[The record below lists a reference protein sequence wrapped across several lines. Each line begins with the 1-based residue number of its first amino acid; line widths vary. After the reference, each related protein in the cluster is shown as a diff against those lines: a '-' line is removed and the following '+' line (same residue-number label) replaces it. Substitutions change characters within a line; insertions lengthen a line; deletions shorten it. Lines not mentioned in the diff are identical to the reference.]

1 MGKYSLLFS
10 PPPSRQPPAIESNFI
25 SAFLRCHYV
34 FRWYFTTRMN
44 FFLSLQQYILLSTS
58 HVLLK
63 WHSRFLWR
71 RQREILNL
79 YARDTATASWTLRW
93 GGSRWHREHGKRRNL
108 REKLLQFFTRVC
120 SLRSPDR
127 RVVVKLNVPYVIW
140 WRQKK
145 IHKLP
150 PTVRNLRILSH
161 STALSRH
168 NTNMLRLWNMF
179 WDHTSNLVGGS
190 TISNLNNRVYI
201 TFTNYR
207 RKSRSLERIMLVEK
221 WERERKVYARK

>member
-71 RQREILNL
+71 RQREIRNL

-108 REKLLQFFTRVC
+108 IEKLLQFFTRLCVLAPLSGSTRRRKVKRSIC
-120 SLRSPDR
+120 NLMTTKKKYKNSHRLWGIWEFSRIPPHCLDTTQTCCGSGTCFGITHPIWLEVQQSRISIIESISRSPIIGE
-127 RVVVKLNVPYVIW
+127 NPE
-140 WRQKK
+140 
-145 IHKLP
+145 
-150 PTVRNLRILSH
+150 
-161 STALSRH
+161 A
-168 NTNMLRLWNMF
+168 
-179 WDHTSNLVGGS
+179 
-190 TISNLNNRVYI
+190 
-201 TFTNYR
+201 
-207 RKSRSLERIMLVEK
+207 
-221 WERERKVYARK
+221 